1 MSLDNSV
8 SPDNS
13 ATPTNTTDEVRARDP
28 KDTGPIDAE
37 VISETKRPAAAP
49 RVARVA
55 DVRKLDADDV
65 FGGAVSDT
73 ENVKRARGEA
83 PPPTGKNA
91 KKGKKKVDAPPAEPP
106 TEKRLEEARGLLMM
120 ADMIFVGWARST
132 LSDDLEAASLDE
144 LAKRMSARPE
154 QLDAMAPPLA
164 EGLAEE
170 GVELPWYMRLALAG
184 GAVYGPKVLL
194 IMQVKQ
200 QAEKAKGGGA

>member
-13 ATPTNTTDEVRARDP
+13 ATPTSTNDERARDP

-37 VISETKRPAAAP
+37 VVSETKKPAAP

-55 DVRKLDADDV
+55 DVRKLDAADV
-65 FGGAVSDT
+65 FGGDVSDT

-91 KKGKKKVDAPPAEPP
+91 KKGKKKADAPPPEPP

-132 LSDDLEAASLDE
+132 LADDLEAASLDE

-184 GAVYGPKVLL
+184 GAVYGPKVLM

-200 QAEKAKGGGA
+200 QAEKAKGGT